1 VSIGGARRL
10 PRALRYREYEEDVHL
25 TVKHR
30 IAEIYAISVKRLSKV
45 ETTDDP
51 SDWADDE

>member
-1 VSIGGARRL
+1 MSIGGARRL